1 MEKQETSVKSLQY
14 LLDAKVAQVNFDKYQ
29 AEVTELQE
37 KFRKFEQHVIAQ
49 DAYNKRQNILIH
61 GYEEKDDRVWKT
73 RNETLG
79 KFYEFLNN
87 GLKFENHKDIKL
99 SDRHRLPQH
108 PLFRNGTRVNRP
120 IIVKLSNIADKSA
133 IFKALKNLKAY
144 NDERVSRR
152 APVVCVTEHLPAE
165 YQQQRKSLMP
175 IFNQARKEKRK
186 TSWRIVQGEYS
197 LFVDNYKICPIT
209 I

>member
-61 GYEEKDDRVWKT
+61 GYEEKDDCVWET
-73 RNETLG
+73 RNKTLG

-87 GLKFENHKDIKL
+87 GLNLRITWILIYWIGIDY
-99 SDRHRLPQH
+99 
-108 PLFRNGTRVNRP
+108 RN
-120 IIVKLSNIADKSA
+120 IHFL
-133 IFKALKNLKAY
+133 
-144 NDERVSRR
+144 EM
-152 APVVCVTEHLPAE
+152 EQE
-165 YQQQRKSLMP
+165 
-175 IFNQARKEKRK
+175 
-186 TSWRIVQGEYS
+186 
-197 LFVDNYKICPIT
+197 
-209 I
+209 